1 MLVVGVQ
8 PLHLQNGWDVEQ
20 PLSFQ
25 EEDEM
30 DKTGEREAQ
39 WRLHVGAWQASGAR
53 KRTVSRESNASPP
66 KSPPTQALRATQSP
80 NRERPA
86 LVSA

>member
-39 WRLHVGAWQASGAR
+39 WRLHVGALQASGA
-53 KRTVSRESNASPP
+53 
-66 KSPPTQALRATQSP
+66 TQKAYCEQRIQRIAA
-80 NRERPA
+80 EKPA
-86 LVSA
+86 NTGLEGNTKP